1 MIDRLAVHQAIN
13 NKSNIGDR
21 TDFIVVFNELIVC
34 DGLVGCELNLR
45 NGNV

>member
-1 MIDRLAVHQAIN
+1 MIDRLAIHQLIN
-13 NKSNIGDR
+13 NNPNIGDR

-34 DGLVGCELNLR
+34 GGLVGYALNLR